1 MTGLPD
7 HRLGGFW
14 CWAPWLTLGLLVAP
28 VLAGLLGTLLP
39 AFDFFPAL
47 GAKSFGLESW
57 RGLFALPGLW
67 TSVRLSLLT
76 GVVTTAVSLLLVTA
90 FCAAWH
96 GTRLFE
102 LVQRLLSPLL
112 SVPHLTVALG
122 VAFLLAPSGWI
133 LRLLSPWATGFRQ
146 PPDWLLVQDPNGLAL
161 MLGLIAKEVP
171 FLLVMTLAALGQVD
185 AERSRLVARTL
196 GYRPMT
202 GWLKAVF
209 PRVYPQ
215 IRLPVFAVLA
225 FGVSVVDMALVLAP
239 TTPAPLAVRLVQQ
252 FNDPDLNLRFIA
264 SAGAFLQFGLVISGL
279 TLWLGLEWAVRR
291 MGLRWIM
298 AGHRGR
304 SDFVA
309 RWTTTGALGALVVG
323 VFAGLAA
330 IILWSVA
337 TFWRFPDALP
347 AGFTLANWNRNLPAL
362 RTPLA
367 NTLTVAF
374 SATFIALGLAIG
386 VLEQEART
394 RRPSLVSTGGVL
406 YLPLVLPQVAF
417 LFGAQMLLV
426 MASLDGRWLALTWIH
441 LVFVFPY
448 VFLSLS
454 EPYRAWDERY
464 GRTALC
470 LGAAPLRILWRIK
483 LPMLVRAITTAGAVG
498 FAVSVGLYLPT
509 LFAGSGRYPTL
520 TTEAV
525 TLSAGGDRRL
535 TGVYALLQMALPLAA
550 FAVAIGWPAWH
561 HRDRRGMKVSR

>member
-1 MTGLPD
+1 MAGLPE
-7 HRLGGFW
+7 HRFGGLLR
-14 CWAPWLTLGLLVAP
+14 WAPWLTLGLLVAP

-47 GAKSFGLESW
+47 GGKSFGLESW

-67 TSVRLSLLT
+67 TSVRLSLVT
-76 GVVTTAVSLLLVTA
+76 GVLTTAVSLLLVTA
-90 FCAAWH
+90 FCAAWQ
-96 GTRLFE
+96 GTRLFG

-146 PPDWLLVQDPNGLAL
+146 PPDWLLVQDPNGLSL

-185 AERSRLVARTL
+185 AERSALVARTL

-225 FGVSVVDMALVLAP
+225 FGVSVVDMAIVLAP

-279 TLWLGLEWAVRR
+279 TLWLGLEWVVHRV
-291 MGLRWIM
+291 GLRWIM
-298 AGHRGR
+298 AGHRGGN
-304 SDFVA
+304 DFVA
-309 RWTTTGALGALVVG
+309 RWTVTGALGVVVAG
-323 VFAGLAA
+323 VFAGLLA
-330 IILWSVA
+330 IILWSFA
-337 TFWRFPDALP
+337 TFWRFPNALP
-347 AGFTLANWNRNLPAL
+347 DGFTLTNWTRNFSGLQ
-362 RTPLA
+362 TPLL
-367 NTLTVAF
+367 NTLTV
-374 SATFIALGLAIG
+374 ALGLAIG
-386 VLEQEART
+386 VLEQEARS
-394 RRPSLVSTGGVL
+394 RRRSPVSTSGVL

-426 MASLDGRWLALTWIH
+426 MANLDGFWLALTWIH

-454 EPYRAWDERY
+454 EPYRTWDERY
-464 GRTALC
+464 GRAGMC
-470 LGAAPLRILWRIK
+470 LGATPLRVLWRIK
-483 LPMLVRAITTAGAVG
+483 LPMLLRAIATAGAVG
-498 FAVSVGLYLPT
+498 FAVSVGQYLPT

-525 TLSAGGDRRL
+525 TLSAGGDHRL
-535 TGVYALLQMALPLAA
+535 IGVYALLQMTLPLAA
-550 FAVAIGWPAWH
+550 FAVAIGWPAWRH
-561 HRDRRGMKVSR
+561 HHRRGMKISR